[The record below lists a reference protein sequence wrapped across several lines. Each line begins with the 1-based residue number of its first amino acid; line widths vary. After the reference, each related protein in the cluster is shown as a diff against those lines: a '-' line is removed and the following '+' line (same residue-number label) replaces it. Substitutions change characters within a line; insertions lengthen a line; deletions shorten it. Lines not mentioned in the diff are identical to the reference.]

1 MKHDSNPYGH
11 NISYHVSFS
20 IDIRNIKVRRLALAP
35 WALLSACGATSAASL
50 CQATPLLLLSAYGA
64 TSTIRLYQAGALVF
78 LTVSRLY

>member
-20 IDIRNIKVRRLALAP
+20 IDIRNIKLVMPR
-35 WALLSACGATSAASL
+35 SADAAHPIK
-50 CQATPLLLLSAYGA
+50 TPLLLLSAYGA